1 MRIIAII
8 IPLMW
13 GTVIFGHGK
22 EKHEPKI
29 KDDHKVDN
37 TSQMVI
43 PDEGERLKSVNDK
56 TNNTKTNGVAEAVEE
71 NIEPPEKVEIMA
83 QLEEKRIVG
92 KWLGLD
98 EFPTLHPMVVHLPV
112 VLLPFA
118 FLLLLIEFFSRS
130 KSPQLPSIIATF
142 GGTAGA
148 LMASYW
154 LHPHVESISKDAL
167 EVLEA
172 HDLFAYITTG
182 LASGASMCLLLRYF
196 RWNSPDRRWWSG
208 SALILLFFSSLS
220 VAATGH
226 LGATL
231 SHVHQ
236 VEISKSNH

>member
-1 MRIIAII
+1 MRIIALI
-8 IPLMW
+8 IPLIW

-29 KDDHKVDN
+29 KDDQKVDN

-56 TNNTKTNGVAEAVEE
+56 TNNTKTNGVADAFEE

-118 FLLLLIEFFSRS
+118 FLLLVIEFFSRS

-182 LASGASMCLLLRYF
+182 FASGASMCLLLRYF
-196 RWNSPDRRWWSG
+196 RWNSPDRRWWTG

>member
-13 GTVIFGHGK
+13 GTLIFGHGE

-29 KDDHKVDN
+29 IDDHKIDN
-37 TSQMVI
+37 TSQKLI
-43 PDEGERLKSVNDK
+43 PDKGEHLNSLNDK
-56 TNNTKTNGVAEAVEE
+56 KNNTKTNVVAETVEE
-71 NIEPPEKVEIMA
+71 SIEPHEKVEIMA

-130 KSPQLPSIIATF
+130 KSPQLPSIIATL

-182 LASGASMCLLLRYF
+182 FASGASMCLLLRYF
-196 RWNSPDRRWWSG
+196 RWNSPDRRWWTG

>member
-1 MRIIAII
+1 MVAK
-8 IPLMW
+8 
-13 GTVIFGHGK
+13 TV
-22 EKHEPKI
+22 E
-29 KDDHKVDN
+29 D
-37 TSQMVI
+37 
-43 PDEGERLKSVNDK
+43 
-56 TNNTKTNGVAEAVEE
+56 

-98 EFPTLHPMVVHLPV
+98 EFPTLHPMGVHLPL

-118 FLLLLIEFFSRS
+118 FLLLVIEIFSRS
-130 KSPQLPSIIATF
+130 KSPQIPSIIATF

-148 LMASYW
+148 LTASYW
-154 LHPHVESISKDAL
+154 LHPHVKSISRDAL

-172 HDLFAYITTG
+172 HDLFAYITSG

-196 RWNSPDRRWWSG
+196 RWNSPDRRWWTG

>member
-1 MRIIAII
+1 MRIIALI
-8 IPLMW
+8 IPLIW

-29 KDDHKVDN
+29 KDDQKVDN

-56 TNNTKTNGVAEAVEE
+56 TNNTKTNGIAEAIEE
-71 NIEPPEKVEIMA
+71 NTEPPEKVEIMA

-118 FLLLLIEFFSRS
+118 FLLLVIEFFSSS

-154 LHPHVESISKDAL
+154 LHPHVESISRDAL

-182 LASGASMCLLLRYF
+182 FASGASMCLLLRYF
-196 RWNSPDRRWWSG
+196 RWNSPDRRWWTG

>member
-1 MRIIAII
+1 MRIIALI
-8 IPLMW
+8 IPLIW

-29 KDDHKVDN
+29 KDDQKVDN

-56 TNNTKTNGVAEAVEE
+56 TNNTKTNGIAEAIEE
-71 NIEPPEKVEIMA
+71 NTEPPEKVEIMA

-118 FLLLLIEFFSRS
+118 FLLLVIEFFSRF

-154 LHPHVESISKDAL
+154 LHPHVESISRDAL

-182 LASGASMCLLLRYF
+182 FASGASMCLLLRYF
-196 RWNSPDRRWWSG
+196 RWNSPDRRWWTG

>member
-1 MRIIAII
+1 MRIIALI
-8 IPLMW
+8 IPLIW

-29 KDDHKVDN
+29 KDDQKVDN

-56 TNNTKTNGVAEAVEE
+56 TNNTKTNGVAEAFEE

-118 FLLLLIEFFSRS
+118 FLLLVIEFFSSS

-154 LHPHVESISKDAL
+154 LHPHVESISRDAL

-182 LASGASMCLLLRYF
+182 FASGASMCLLLRYF
-196 RWNSPDRRWWSG
+196 RWNSPDRRWWTG

>member
-83 QLEEKRIVG
+83 QLEEKRSVG

-148 LMASYW
+148 LTASYW
-154 LHPHVESISKDAL
+154 LHPHVESISRDAL

-182 LASGASMCLLLRYF
+182 FASGASMCLLLRYF
-196 RWNSPDRRWWSG
+196 RWNSPDRQWWTG

>member
-1 MRIIAII
+1 MRIIALI
-8 IPLMW
+8 IPLIW

-29 KDDHKVDN
+29 KDDQKVDN

-56 TNNTKTNGVAEAVEE
+56 TNNTKTNGVAEAFEE

-118 FLLLLIEFFSRS
+118 FLLLVIEFFSRS

-182 LASGASMCLLLRYF
+182 FASGASMCLLLRYF
-196 RWNSPDRRWWSG
+196 RWNSPDRRWRTG

>member
-29 KDDHKVDN
+29 IDDHKMDN
-37 TSQMVI
+37 TSQMLI
-43 PDEGERLKSVNDK
+43 PDKRERLNSINDK
-56 TNNTKTNGVAEAVEE
+56 GNNIKTNVVAEAVEE
-71 NIEPPEKVEIMA
+71 NIKPPKKVEITA
-83 QLEEKRIVG
+83 QFEAKRSMG

-118 FLLLLIEFFSRS
+118 FLLLVIEFFSRP

-154 LHPHVESISKDAL
+154 LHPHVESISRDAL

-172 HDLFAYITTG
+172 HDLFAYITMG
-182 LASGASMCLLLRYF
+182 LASGASMFLLLRYF
-196 RWNSPDRRWWSG
+196 RWNSPDRRWWNG
-208 SALILLFFSSLS
+208 SALILLLFSSLS
-220 VAATGH
+220 VAVTGH

-231 SHVHQ
+231 SHVHK

>member
-8 IPLMW
+8 IPLMG

-22 EKHEPKI
+22 ERHEPKI
-29 KDDHKVDN
+29 IDDNKVYN
-37 TSQMVI
+37 TSQNLI
-43 PDEGERLKSVNDK
+43 PDEGERFNSVDDKENIKK
-56 TNNTKTNGVAEAVEE
+56 TNVVAEIVEE
-71 NIEPPEKVEIMA
+71 SIEPPEKVEIIA
-83 QLEEKRIVG
+83 QLEEKRSVG

-98 EFPTLHPMVVHLPV
+98 DFPTLHPMVVHLPV

-118 FLLLLIEFFSRS
+118 FLLLVIEFFSRS
-130 KSPQLPSIIATF
+130 KSPQLQSIIATF

-154 LHPHVESISKDAL
+154 LHPHVESISRDAL

-196 RWNSPDRRWWSG
+196 RWNSPDRRWWTG

-220 VAATGH
+220 VTSTGH

>member
-13 GTVIFGHGK
+13 GTLIFGHGK

-29 KDDHKVDN
+29 IDDHKMDN
-37 TSQMVI
+37 ISHKLI
-43 PDEGERLKSVNDK
+43 PDKGARLNSLNDK
-56 TNNTKTNGVAEAVEE
+56 ENNTKINGIAESFEE
-71 NIEPPEKVEIMA
+71 NIEPPEKVEITA
-83 QLEEKRIVG
+83 QLEAKRSMG

-118 FLLLLIEFFSRS
+118 FLLLVIEFFSRP

-148 LMASYW
+148 LTASYW
-154 LHPHVESISKDAL
+154 LHPHVESISRDAL

-196 RWNSPDRRWWSG
+196 RWNSLDRRWWTG
-208 SALILLFFSSLS
+208 SALILLFFSSLT

>member
-29 KDDHKVDN
+29 KDDHKVYN

-56 TNNTKTNGVAEAVEE
+56 TNNTKTNGVAKAVEE

-130 KSPQLPSIIATF
+130 KSPQLPSIIATL

-182 LASGASMCLLLRYF
+182 FASGASMCLLLRYF
-196 RWNSPDRRWWSG
+196 RWNSPDRRWWTG

>member
-1 MRIIAII
+1 MRIIALI
-8 IPLMW
+8 IPLIW

-29 KDDHKVDN
+29 KDDQKVDN

-43 PDEGERLKSVNDK
+43 PDEGERLKSLNDK

-71 NIEPPEKVEIMA
+71 NIEPPEKVEIMT
-83 QLEEKRIVG
+83 QLEEKWSVG

-118 FLLLLIEFFSRS
+118 FLLLVIEIFSRS

-154 LHPHVESISKDAL
+154 LHPHVESISRDAL

-196 RWNSPDRRWWSG
+196 RWKSPDRRWWTG

>member
-1 MRIIAII
+1 MRIIALI
-8 IPLMW
+8 IPLISV
-13 GTVIFGHGK
+13 TVIFGHGK

-29 KDDHKVDN
+29 KDDQKVDN

-56 TNNTKTNGVAEAVEE
+56 TNNTKTNGVAEAFEE

-130 KSPQLPSIIATF
+130 KSPQLPSIIATL

-182 LASGASMCLLLRYF
+182 FASGASMCLLLRYF
-196 RWNSPDRRWWSG
+196 RWNSPDRRWWTG

>member
-1 MRIIAII
+1 MRIIALI
-8 IPLMW
+8 IPLIW

-29 KDDHKVDN
+29 KDDQKVDN

-71 NIEPPEKVEIMA
+71 NIEPPEKVEIMT
-83 QLEEKRIVG
+83 QLEEKWSVG

-118 FLLLLIEFFSRS
+118 FLLLVIEFFSRS

-154 LHPHVESISKDAL
+154 LHPHVESISRDAL

-182 LASGASMCLLLRYF
+182 FASGASMCLLLRYF
-196 RWNSPDRRWWSG
+196 RWNSPDRRWWTG

>member
-1 MRIIAII
+1 M
-8 IPLMW
+8 
-13 GTVIFGHGK
+13 
-22 EKHEPKI
+22 
-29 KDDHKVDN
+29 
-37 TSQMVI
+37 
-43 PDEGERLKSVNDK
+43 
-56 TNNTKTNGVAEAVEE
+56 
-71 NIEPPEKVEIMA
+71 
-83 QLEEKRIVG
+83 G

-118 FLLLLIEFFSRS
+118 FLLLVIEFFSRS

-154 LHPHVESISKDAL
+154 LHPHVESISRDAL

-182 LASGASMCLLLRYF
+182 LASGASMWLLLRYF
-196 RWNSPDRRWWSG
+196 RWKSPDRRWWTG
-208 SALILLFFSSLS
+208 SALILLFFSFLS

-236 VEISKSNH
+236 VEISKYNH

>member
-1 MRIIAII
+1 MRIIALI
-8 IPLMW
+8 IPLIW

-29 KDDHKVDN
+29 KDDQKVDN

-56 TNNTKTNGVAEAVEE
+56 TNNTKTNGVAEAFEE

-148 LMASYW
+148 LTASYW
-154 LHPHVESISKDAL
+154 LHPHVESISRDAL

-182 LASGASMCLLLRYF
+182 LTSGASMCLLLRYF
-196 RWNSPDRRWWSG
+196 RWNSPDRRWWTG

>member
-1 MRIIAII
+1 MRIIALI
-8 IPLMW
+8 IPVIW

-29 KDDHKVDN
+29 KDDHKIDN

-43 PDEGERLKSVNDK
+43 PDEGERLNSLNDK
-56 TNNTKTNGVAEAVEE
+56 ENNTKSNVVAETVEE
-71 NIEPPEKVEIMA
+71 NIEPPEKVEITA
-83 QLEEKRIVG
+83 PLEAKRSMG

-98 EFPTLHPMVVHLPV
+98 EFPTLHPMIVHLPV

-118 FLLLLIEFFSRS
+118 FLLLVIEFFSRS

-148 LMASYW
+148 LTASYW
-154 LHPHVESISKDAL
+154 LHPHVESISRDAL

-182 LASGASMCLLLRYF
+182 LASGASICLLIRYF
-196 RWNSPDRRWWSG
+196 RWKSPDRRWWTG

>member
-37 TSQMVI
+37 TSQIVI
-43 PDEGERLKSVNDK
+43 SDEGEHLKSVNDK
-56 TNNTKTNGVAEAVEE
+56 TNNTKTNGVDEAIEE
-71 NIEPPEKVEIMA
+71 NIELPEKVEIMA
-83 QLEEKRIVG
+83 QLEEKRSVG

-130 KSPQLPSIIATF
+130 KSPQLPPLIATF

-148 LMASYW
+148 LTASYW
-154 LHPHVESISKDAL
+154 LNPHFESIIRDAL

-182 LASGASMCLLLRYF
+182 LASGASMFLLLRYF
-196 RWNSPDRRWWSG
+196 RWKSPDRRWWTG

>member
-1 MRIIAII
+1 MRIIAIL

-13 GTVIFGHGK
+13 GSVIFGHGK

-29 KDDHKVDN
+29 IDDKKIDK
-37 TSQMVI
+37 TFQKVI
-43 PDEGERLKSVNDK
+43 PDEGVRLESANDK
-56 TNNTKTNGVAEAVEE
+56 ENNTKSNMVDEIIEE
-71 NIEPPEKVEIMA
+71 NIKPPEKVEITA
-83 QLEEKRIVG
+83 QLEEKRSVG

-98 EFPTLHPMVVHLPV
+98 EFPTLHPMIVHLPV

-118 FLLLLIEFFSRS
+118 FLLLVIEFFSRS
-130 KSPQLPSIIATF
+130 KRPQLPSIIATF

-148 LMASYW
+148 LTASYW
-154 LHPHVESISKDAL
+154 LHPFVESISRDAL

-196 RWNSPDRRWWSG
+196 RWNSPDRRWWTG

>member
-1 MRIIAII
+1 MRIIALI
-8 IPLMW
+8 IPLIW

-29 KDDHKVDN
+29 KDDQKVDN

-56 TNNTKTNGVAEAVEE
+56 TNNTKTNGVAEAFEE

-182 LASGASMCLLLRYF
+182 FASGASMCLLLRYF
-196 RWNSPDRRWWSG
+196 RWNSPDRRWWTG

>member
-13 GTVIFGHGK
+13 GTLIFGHGK

-29 KDDHKVDN
+29 IDDHNLDN
-37 TSQMVI
+37 TSKMVI
-43 PDEGERLKSVNDK
+43 PDEGERLKSENDK
-56 TNNTKTNGVAEAVEE
+56 TNNIKTNGVAKAVEE

-118 FLLLLIEFFSRS
+118 FLLLVIEFFSRLI
-130 KSPQLPSIIATF
+130 SPQLPSIIATL

-196 RWNSPDRRWWSG
+196 RWKSPDRRWWTG

>member
-1 MRIIAII
+1 MRIIAIL
-8 IPLMW
+8 IPLVW

-29 KDDHKVDN
+29 KDDQKVDN

-56 TNNTKTNGVAEAVEE
+56 TNNTKTNGVAEAFKE

-118 FLLLLIEFFSRS
+118 FLLLVIEFFSRS
-130 KSPQLPSIIATF
+130 KSPQLPPIIATF

-154 LHPHVESISKDAL
+154 LHPHVESISRDAL

-196 RWNSPDRRWWSG
+196 RWNSPDRRWWTG

>member
-1 MRIIAII
+1 
-8 IPLMW
+8 MW
-13 GTVIFGHGK
+13 GTIIFGHGK

-71 NIEPPEKVEIMA
+71 NIEPLEKVEIMA
-83 QLEEKRIVG
+83 QLEEKRSVG

-118 FLLLLIEFFSRS
+118 FLLLVIEIFSRS

-182 LASGASMCLLLRYF
+182 FASGASMCLLLRYF
-196 RWNSPDRRWWSG
+196 RWNSPDRRWWTG

>member
-29 KDDHKVDN
+29 IDDHKIDN
-37 TSQMVI
+37 TSQKVI
-43 PDEGERLKSVNDK
+43 PDEGERLKFVNDK
-56 TNNTKTNGVAEAVEE
+56 VNNTKTNGVAETVEE
-71 NIEPPEKVEIMA
+71 NIEPPEKVEITA
-83 QLEEKRIVG
+83 QLEEKRSMG

-118 FLLLLIEFFSRS
+118 FLLLVIEFFSRS

-148 LMASYW
+148 LMATGYTRTLNPLAETLW
-154 LHPHVESISKDAL
+154 RYLRPMTCLHTSLRAL
-167 EVLEA
+167 PRGHPCVCCLGTSGGIVPTGDGGQ
-172 HDLFAYITTG
+172 DL
-182 LASGASMCLLLRYF
+182 
-196 RWNSPDRRWWSG
+196 
-208 SALILLFFSSLS
+208 
-220 VAATGH
+220 H
-226 LGATL
+226 
-231 SHVHQ
+231 
-236 VEISKSNH
+236 

>member
-83 QLEEKRIVG
+83 QLE
-92 KWLGLD
+92 
-98 EFPTLHPMVVHLPV
+98 
-112 VLLPFA
+112 
-118 FLLLLIEFFSRS
+118 
-130 KSPQLPSIIATF
+130 
-142 GGTAGA
+142 
-148 LMASYW
+148 
-154 LHPHVESISKDAL
+154 
-167 EVLEA
+167 
-172 HDLFAYITTG
+172 
-182 LASGASMCLLLRYF
+182 
-196 RWNSPDRRWWSG
+196 
-208 SALILLFFSSLS
+208 
-220 VAATGH
+220 
-226 LGATL
+226 
-231 SHVHQ
+231 
-236 VEISKSNH
+236 

>member
-1 MRIIAII
+1 MTK
-8 IPLMW
+8 M
-13 GTVIFGHGK
+13 
-22 EKHEPKI
+22 
-29 KDDHKVDN
+29 DN
-37 TSQMVI
+37 TSHKLI
-43 PDEGERLKSVNDK
+43 PDEGERLNSLNDK
-56 TNNTKTNGVAEAVEE
+56 ENITKQTVAETVEE
-71 NIEPPEKVEIMA
+71 NIEPPEKVEITA
-83 QLEEKRIVG
+83 QLEAKRSMG

-112 VLLPFA
+112 VLHPLR
-118 FLLLLIEFFSRS
+118 FSTCNRNLQQA

-154 LHPHVESISKDAL
+154 LHPHVESISRDAL

-220 VAATGH
+220 VTATGH